1 MIAAAVGII
10 TQQLNQHFRRAFDL
24 NEDIAV
30 ASNILDQ
37 DGSVAQGVTNK
48 LALFLVNIEKEAV
61 ANRHAVAPGATFD
74 RVAVG
79 SNPVFLNLYLMM
91 AANFADYSEALKFI
105 SRTVGFFQRVP
116 VLDHQNTPD
125 LDQRIGRLALDIEN
139 LSIHDLSTLW
149 GVLSGRY
156 LPSVLYKVRLVVFD
170 GDDVRGLVPR
180 VVQPEPAVGR

>member
-10 TQQLNQHFRRAFDL
+10 AQQLNQHFRRTFDL
-24 NEDIAV
+24 NEDVVV
-30 ASNILDQ
+30 ASNILEQSGDI
-37 DGSVAQGVTNK
+37 AQGANNK
-48 LALFLVNIEKEAV
+48 LLLFLVNIEKEAV
-61 ANRHAVAPGATFD
+61 ANRHAVAGGGAFD
-74 RVAVG
+74 RATVG
-79 SNPVFLNLYLMM
+79 SSPVFLNIYLMM
-91 AANFADYSEALKFI
+91 AANFADYTESLKFI
-105 SRTVGFFQRVP
+105 SRAIGFFQRTP

-156 LPSVLYKVRLVVFD
+156 LPSILYKVRLLVVD
-170 GDDVRGLVPR
+170 GEDIRGLVPR